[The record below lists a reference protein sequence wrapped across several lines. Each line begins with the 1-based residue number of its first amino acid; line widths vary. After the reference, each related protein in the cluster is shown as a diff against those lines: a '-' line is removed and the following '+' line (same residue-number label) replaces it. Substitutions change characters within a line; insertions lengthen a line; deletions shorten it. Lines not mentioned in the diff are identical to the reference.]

1 MTMENNNQKDLYAP
15 LINEQSSREEVLSAV
30 RTHGGQIEYANNKFK
45 EDREIIINALQ
56 NWGRALEYL
65 DEKFKKDKDIVLYSL
80 NAPPYDSLDLADETL
95 KRDKYV
101 VMQAI
106 KNNSVNL
113 LSAHKSFL
121 SDRSIVA
128 MALNKDE
135 EGECLK
141 YSEINKLYSDDKEIV
156 IIALLNENQD
166 KESYDHETYEQ
177 LKKLTLEELC
187 QGDDLLF
194 DNAPLL
200 AWASLR
206 LRSDKDVIK
215 IAIRSNPDNF
225 FFIDDKLMFDKE
237 ILDLHREILLLRYL
251 I

>member
-1 MTMENNNQKDLYAP
+1 MKNNNQKDLYAP
-15 LINEQSSREEVLSAV
+15 LINEKSSREEVLSAV
-30 RTHGGQIEYANNKFK
+30 QTHGSQIKYANNKFK
-45 EDREIIINALQ
+45 EDREIVINALQ
-56 NWGRALEYL
+56 NWGRALEHL

-121 SDRSIVA
+121 SDRFLVA
-128 MALNKDE
+128 MTLNKDE

-156 IIALLNENQD
+156 IIALLNENRD
-166 KESYDHETYEQ
+166 KESYDTEIYKQ

-187 QGDDLLF
+187 SLDDDLLF

-215 IAIRSNPDNF
+215 IAIRSNPDNL
-225 FFIDDKLMFDKE
+225 FFIDDKLRLDKE
-237 ILDLHREILLLRYL
+237 ILDLHREILVLRYT
-251 I
+251 